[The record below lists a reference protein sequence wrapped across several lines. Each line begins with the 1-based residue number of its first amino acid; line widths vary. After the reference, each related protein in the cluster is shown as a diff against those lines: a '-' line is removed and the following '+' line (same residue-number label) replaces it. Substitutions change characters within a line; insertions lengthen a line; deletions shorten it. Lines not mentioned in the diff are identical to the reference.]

1 MTFFYK
7 LNIITKLQQ
16 LFSTPLSNFSVYST
30 CTAQL
35 FQHKKKKRQLQLFVA
50 HLNRNARYLRK
61 EFRMVPKSMQR

>member
-16 LFSTPLSNFSVYST
+16 LFSPPLSNFSVYST
-30 CTAQL
+30 WTAQI
-35 FQHKKKKRQLQLFVA
+35 FQHKKKRQLQLFVA

-61 EFRMVPKSMQR
+61 EFRVVPKSMQR